1 MDHERLMRGMDNV
14 WIMGAPYV
22 KRVSRNRRMMSDD
35 GEPVL
40 VQPPNDT
47 SKTFSGYVVSQ

>member
-1 MDHERLMRGMDNV
+1 MRGMDNV